1 MCDLLRLRTDER
13 NDRCAKKQS
22 KAAAPLSRCIPPF
35 NPEVAKARH
44 ANDPAPNC
52 AYDGADQRSVSHI
65 PSAHIALRN
74 GSQYLDCVRCPFR
87 VLFGHTRQPRIP
99 AERRHEPSALCCIH
113 GAPELQLLFGG
124 EPVPQLLFLGSHNL
138 MIAVLLEFLRIDR
151 TSLFQRRGRAPYK
164 STVKWRFRAISV
176 TMRCCNTNIWRHCGS
191 LATRLLRGVVSSDLP
206 ALGGVRVAG
215 ESVTKSP
222 RESLLFRIMAMV
234 KAKIKGN
241 RLEAARSATCVVRG
255 GKPKCLQSTRQ
266 QYCCWCAEKWLLP
279 YSSDYCLRAA
289 LPASSA
295 GCQRASRN

>member
-1 MCDLLRLRTDER
+1 MCVHQIWGGPHLRQNDQQTALRCATRGSLVYGRSNNRWPQDCSLVRCLFKSASGDRAVMCDLLRLRTDER

-191 LATRLLRGVVSSDLP
+191 LATRLLRGVVSSDFP

-215 ESVTKSP
+215 ESGTKSP
-222 RESLLFRIMAMV
+222 RESRRLKIMAI
-234 KAKIKGN
+234 A
-241 RLEAARSATCVVRG
+241 
-255 GKPKCLQSTRQ
+255 
-266 QYCCWCAEKWLLP
+266 
-279 YSSDYCLRAA
+279 
-289 LPASSA
+289 
-295 GCQRASRN
+295 